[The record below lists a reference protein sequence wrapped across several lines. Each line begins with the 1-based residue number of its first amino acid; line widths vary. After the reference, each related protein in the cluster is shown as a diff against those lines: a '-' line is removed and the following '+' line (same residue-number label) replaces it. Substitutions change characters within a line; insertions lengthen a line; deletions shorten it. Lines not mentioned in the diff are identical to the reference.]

1 MNKLDNIIYIS
12 VPEHIE
18 LDVGGFTL
26 DRDRLLPVESTS
38 GADRYNIEDLSW
50 EQIVAAMLKILAYA
64 PHHDDA
70 DYYREFITTIS
81 PDLITDLTQTA
92 ILKTRNGDLE
102 VAEEIFLALCGL
114 QPHDIPASVNLA
126 LLYEQVADR
135 AAEIDDDASQEAIE
149 KVLEIYHRVFA
160 ADDVPAE
167 AHLNAGY
174 FYARHGEPERA
185 LEHLR
190 AYCDEGDDDEKIE
203 EARRL
208 IDEIESQN
216 LSDTQ
221 FKEAYDFIRM
231 GREADGIE
239 RIREFLASHP
249 TVWNGWFVLGWGL
262 RRMERYADARD
273 AFNTALEHGPRRTDT
288 LNELAI
294 CSMELGELDTARD
307 LLIEALRQEPENTK
321 IISNLGIVSL
331 RQERTTD
338 AEGFFRAVLEIDP
351 SDPIA
356 TSYLAELN
364 GQ

>member
-12 VPEHIE
+12 VPDHIE

-26 DRDRLLPVESTS
+26 DRSRLLPVESTS
-38 GADRYNIEDLSW
+38 GADRYNIADLSW

-70 DYYREFITTIS
+70 DYYREFITTVS

-102 VAEEIFLALCGL
+102 VAEEIFLALGGL
-114 QPHDIPASVNLA
+114 QPHDIPAAVNLA

-135 AAEIDDDASQEAIE
+135 AAGDDEAEQEAIE
-149 KVLEIYHRVFA
+149 KVLEIYQRVFT

-174 FYARHGEPERA
+174 FYARHGEAARA

-190 AYCDEGDDDEKIE
+190 AYCEEGDDEEKIE
-203 EARRL
+203 EARTL
-208 IDEIESQN
+208 IAEIESQD
-216 LSDTQ
+216 LSDSQ
-221 FKEAYDFIRM
+221 FKEAYDLIRM

-239 RIREFLASHP
+239 RIRDFLASHP

-307 LLIEALRQEPENTK
+307 LLIEALQQEPENTK

-351 SDPIA
+351 ADPIA
-356 TSYLAELN
+356 KAYLTELN